1 MLVFTIEF
9 WESFIYSR
17 YWSFVRY
24 VVHKHFPPVCIL
36 SFHSLH
42 KGLWSKSKKLFN
54 EVRHHSFSFYGSC
67 FCVKLK
73 NSLSRPSLLRR
84 FLKVIFSI
92 SFIVLCL
99 YLESILSRDLR
110 FRLRFFFFF
119 FDSGFLIASFVK
131 ICLFFPL
138 NCFCSVVK
146 NKLEIFDWIYFWFL
160 YSIPLI
166 FVSISLQ
173 ISHCLYYCSYL
184 IGFNVRW
191 NYSSYFIF

>member
-1 MLVFTIEF
+1 MWFTNI
-9 WESFIYSR
+9 SPQSVSYLFI
-17 YWSFVRY
+17 
-24 VVHKHFPPVCIL
+24 
-36 SFHSLH
+36 
-42 KGLWSKSKKLFN
+42 LFTRGYEAN
-54 EVRHHSFSFYGSC
+54 
-67 FCVKLK
+67 LK
-73 NSLSRPSLLRR
+73 NFSMKSGIIPFPFLDLAFVSSLITLCLDLPCFRR

-92 SFIVLCL
+92 SFIVLRL

-110 FRLRFFFFF
+110 FRLRFFFFC
-119 FDSGFLIASFVK
+119 SGFLIASFVK